1 MKGVLFRRRLTA
13 IHLLT
18 LHTGST
24 LLLTGTSLFWTFPQK
39 SWAAGELQITAL
51 QKQATDLKLPIEKK
65 KIQSKIQNPKSSLAK
80 VGIVTGNGARCSWGK
95 PPRPHSLAKTPTS
108 RQIQNSLAQLPVT
121 IPVVPFELQNTPQR
135 FQTSPQFG
143 PYRLGPG
150 DTLSVITQRFADLSF
165 IANVSPEGKIVV
177 PLLGT
182 VSVGGL
188 TLPEVQEKIRLGLN
202 RYVIDPVVNVSLG
215 AQRPVQVTITG
226 AVVKPGFY
234 NLGFPPRLSTAL
246 LTAGGSTTQADLR
259 QIRVRRFLLDG
270 SFIEQPIDLFT
281 PLAAGDP
288 LPDLRLED
296 GDAVIVPQLG
306 VGNDATYDRQLVAK
320 STLSQQVI
328 NIRVLSY
335 PNQGLGNIRLPNGSN
350 FLDAFTAA
358 SPNLQ
363 VADLTRVALIRFDQE
378 RGRAIVR
385 ELNGKRALFGD
396 ASQNVPLRD
405 NDVIVIG
412 RNLVGRI
419 TYALNSFTQPFR
431 DILGFL
437 LFFRSLS
444 NSANDLFSPSSDN
457 GNGN

>member
-1 MKGVLFRRRLTA
+1 MNGVLFRRRLTA

-24 LLLTGTSLFWTFPQK
+24 LLLTGTSLFWTIPEK
-39 SWAAGELQITAL
+39 SWAAGELQIS
-51 QKQATDLKLPIEKK
+51 DLKLPIEKK
-65 KIQSKIQNPKSSLAK
+65 KIQSKILWCFGGHRDGNRQDAHFAQNPKSSGAS
-80 VGIVTGNGARCSWGK
+80 VGIVTGT
-95 PPRPHSLAKTPTS
+95 AKTPTS
-108 RQIQNSLAQLPVT
+108 RKIQNSLAQLPVT

-150 DTLSVITQRFADLSF
+150 DTLTVITQRFPDLSF
-165 IANVSPEGKIVV
+165 NANVSPEGNIVV

-188 TLPEVQEKIRLGLN
+188 TLAEVQEKIRLGLN
-202 RYVIDPVVNVSLG
+202 RYVIDPVVNASIAG
-215 AQRPVQVTITG
+215 QRPVQVTITG

-234 NLGFPPRLSTAL
+234 NLGFPPRLTAAL
-246 LTAGGSTTQADLR
+246 LTAGGSTIQADLR

-296 GDAVIVPQLG
+296 GDAVIVPQLE
-306 VGNDATYDRQLVAK
+306 VGNDSTYDRQLVAK

-335 PNQGLGNIRLPNGSN
+335 PNQALGNIRLPNGST

-419 TYALNSFTQPFR
+419 TYALNTFTQPFR

-444 NSANDLFSPSSDN
+444 NSANDLFSPGSNN